1 MLQVD
6 ESDMSARAAFDP
18 QTLQLMQSA
27 HDRACKLLDIRDR
40 SDPLAEMIAK
50 EIIRLASHGEREPQR
65 MSRLAAKALGRLSYA
80 QDSV

>member
-6 ESDMSARAAFDP
+6 EYDMSARAAFDP
-18 QTLQLMQSA
+18 QTLQLMQFA
-27 HDRACKLLDIRDR
+27 YDRACKLLDIRDR
-40 SDPLAEMIAK
+40 SDPMAEMIAK

-80 QDSV
+80 QDGV